1 MFVTHPI
8 TMNSPETTPDALEAA
23 LQVAGLGLRVHPL
36 IGKRP
41 IWEDWPSRATSD
53 ASRIER
59 AIGPGRNYGI
69 VCDRVAV
76 IDTDSAEL
84 SVWWQE
90 NMPPTPWVVRTPR
103 GGAHFYYGSVPGLRN
118 ATGVGRGW
126 DVRAGGR
133 GYAVGFGSSGRGK
146 RYELVG
152 EPTLDLPPFDPAWLP
167 AIRAQPILASQP
179 MVPPRGKIRNLR
191 SYIRRIV
198 SIQGQRGSD
207 ACFRVACIL
216 RDEGLSPEES
226 LAYMLE
232 WNEACADPPWS
243 VKELEHKVRDAF
255 SILMKGG

>member
-1 MFVTHPI
+1 
-8 TMNSPETTPDALEAA
+8 MNTLETTPDAIEAA
-23 LQVAGLGLRVHPL
+23 LQVAELGLRVHPL

-41 IWEDWPSRATSD
+41 AWEDWPSRATGD
-53 ASRIER
+53 RGEIRR
-59 AIGPGRNYGI
+59 ALRGGRNYGI

-76 IDTDSAEL
+76 IDTDTAEL
-84 SVWWQE
+84 AEWWQQ

-118 ATGVGRGW
+118 ATGVARGW

-133 GYAVGFGSSGRGK
+133 GYAVGFGSTGRGK

-152 EPTLDLPPFDPAWLP
+152 EPTLELPPFDPAWLP
-167 AIRAQPILASQP
+167 IVRPPPSTAAAAD
-179 MVPPRGKIRNLR
+179 VPPRGRIRDLR

-255 SILMKGG
+255 AVVMKGG

>member
-1 MFVTHPI
+1 MI
-8 TMNSPETTPDALEAA
+8 TMRCPERTPDALEAA
-23 LQVAGLGLRVHPL
+23 LQVAELGLRVHPL

-41 IWEDWPSRATSD
+41 IWDDWPSKATRDRAVVT
-53 ASRIER
+53 RMMW
-59 AIGPGRNYGI
+59 PGRNYGI

-76 IDTDSAEL
+76 IDTDTAEL
-84 SVWWQE
+84 AAWWQR
-90 NMPPTPWVVRTPR
+90 NMPRTPWVVRTPR

-118 ATGVGRGW
+118 ATGVDRGW

-133 GYAVGFGSSGRGK
+133 GYAVGFGSQGRGM
-146 RYELVG
+146 RYELDG
-152 EPTLDLPPFDPAWLP
+152 EALLELPPFDPVWLP
-167 AIRAQPILASQP
+167 AIRREPLLLPNVAIG
-179 MVPPRGKIRNLR
+179 PRGRIRNLR

-216 RDEGLSPEES
+216 RDEGLTPAES

-255 SILMKGG
+255 AILMKGG